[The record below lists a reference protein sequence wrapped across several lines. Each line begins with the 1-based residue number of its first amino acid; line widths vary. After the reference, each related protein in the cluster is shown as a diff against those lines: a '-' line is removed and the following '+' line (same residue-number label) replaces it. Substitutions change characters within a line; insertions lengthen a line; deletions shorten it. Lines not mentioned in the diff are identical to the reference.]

1 MSTAPTPRPQADVV
15 RIDVTT
21 TRRHAASVLAQA
33 VEELRRTA
41 GRLVLA
47 QCDYQAAN
55 ELERA
60 RLASEQLGLARLGIN
75 EAEQLLETFTTQGEE
90 QHGHEV

>member
-1 MSTAPTPRPQADVV
+1 MSATPSPKADVV

-21 TRRHAASVLAQA
+21 TRRHAATVLAQA

-47 QCDYQAAN
+47 KCDYQAAN
-55 ELERA
+55 ELDRA
-60 RLASEQLGLARLGIN
+60 RLASEQIDLARLGIK

-90 QHGHEV
+90 QHGNEV

>member
-1 MSTAPTPRPQADVV
+1 MSAELPRPQADVV

-21 TRRHAASVLAQA
+21 TRRHAATVLAQA

-47 QCDYQAAN
+47 GCDYQAAN
-55 ELERA
+55 ELDRA
-60 RLASEQLGLARLGIN
+60 RLASEQLALARLGIN

-90 QHGHEV
+90 QHGNEV